1 MAENLKYNNTFFL
14 FIIIIIYYIFQILM
28 LET

>member
-1 MAENLKYNNTFFL
+1 MAENLKYNNTLFL
-14 FIIIIIYYIFQILM
+14 FIIIIYYIFQILK